1 MSKVIMGGVHLA
13 SQQDVEAIKKVIDEQ
28 YPTLYKYRGNVD
40 TYDNLLLITDSAIG
54 DVYNVLEN
62 DKNFAWDGEK
72 WDDLGGMFQIDTSSL
87 LKSTGHVDTVEDLPV
102 TQLSGEVGEHPSTLE
117 TDLTLTNVNMPNLS
131 DLPNLTTHN
140 GIYTPYVFGFY
151 VDSKNYFFVSTDNPE
166 LIDGFSYSL
175 DGNFNIYTNAG
186 TSIENNF
193 KVYHACH
200 DGMINTMI
208 PAGDPEGCALV
219 LPDMGTAIEDFNAGA
234 GYEHV
239 CLSPLP
245 ILGDMAPGIAM
256 AYLGGKGPIRIFG
269 NLPNSIKYKPH
280 LRYAL
285 KAVDGLGMPPTSWE
299 YLPEDAT
306 RDSLILAFKNN
317 YTYTDG
323 MEALRFDEQGNA
335 YWITDED
342 GPEEN
347 DVATVGDDNA
357 IYVNEPNKGWTPW
370 AKPKDVD
377 TSMFLKPKG
386 HLSAISALPSMGQA
400 SGTIGSNPVVDNND
414 LTKLRDGLVKQTSS
428 KYMLFL
434 DLGIETWTGGSKTDA
449 YLKLETAYPEV
460 IESLALNTSKNGVI
474 KINATSKKPVTVTMH
489 RVAYSKVIAN
499 SSPSS
504 YYMYSSS
511 IELTSTYYIWT
522 QLAVQGIYGNL
533 TTPLKYANY
542 SYRAYGVNQSNGS
555 VVAPSQSYGDSL
567 QLGFREDGYIYNN
580 GMTMLTFDE
589 DYNAHWVL
597 ADPQEEPNV
606 LYTVGETNE
615 AFLSDS
621 NKWIHLSSGMYKLYT
636 VSIGKPAVNGGST
649 DISGIGQSVI
659 NAIMDAAKYG
669 KTPVLYSSNY
679 YGLFFPLFSIEDVK
693 TKTSFEFCGP
703 TYSQYSSSNTGQ
715 VGMPYARFNVSS
727 NTNGELKYNQNSIGA
742 GQLMLMNSSYFLSTY
757 NTKAY
762 TPTDNYHPATKIYV
776 DNLIAEVNTKIGDT
790 EAVLDEILNEPELVE
805 DDIQVPD
812 AG

>member
-72 WDDLGGMFQIDTSSL
+72 WDDLGGMFQIDTSAL
-87 LKSTGHVDTVEDLPV
+87 LKSTGHVDSVEDLPV
-102 TQLSGEVGEHPSTLE
+102 TQHSGEVGKHPSTFE
-117 TDLTLTNVNMPNLS
+117 IDPTKVDIDVDVTK
-131 DLPNLTTHN
+131 LPNLNTFI
-140 GIYTPYVFGFY
+140 GLYTPYVFGFY
-151 VDSKNYFFVSTDNPE
+151 IDSDNYFFVATDKPE
-166 LIDGFSYSL
+166 IIDGFSYSL
-175 DGNFNIYTNAG
+175 DGSFNIYVNEREAFDKNTWVAHGCYNGLRDTSLPGNAEGNTLLLPKHVIYAFNEGVRWDILVSPPAVAPDG
-186 TSIENNF
+186 T
-193 KVYHACH
+193 
-200 DGMINTMI
+200 
-208 PAGDPEGCALV
+208 
-219 LPDMGTAIEDFNAGA
+219 
-234 GYEHV
+234 
-239 CLSPLP
+239 
-245 ILGDMAPGIAM
+245 PGILM
-256 AYLGGKGPIRIFG
+256 QNLEGKGQFKIFG
-269 NLPNSIKYKPH
+269 NLPTTVKYRPH
-280 LRYAL
+280 LYRSF
-285 KAVDGLGMPPTSWE
+285 KQIDTSQMPENNWE
-299 YLPEDAT
+299 EIQEDAT
-306 RDSLILAFKNN
+306 RDSLTLAFKNN

-347 DVATVGDDNA
+347 DIATVGDDNA

-370 AKPKDVD
+370 AKPKDID

-386 HLSAISALPSMGQA
+386 HLPAISALPSMGQA

-414 LTKLRDGLVKQTSS
+414 LTKLRDDLVKQTSS

-434 DLGIETWTGGSKTDA
+434 DLGVETWTGGSKDNA

-489 RVAYSKVIAN
+489 RIVYSKVIAN
-499 SSPSS
+499 SSPSNS
-504 YYMYSSS
+504 YMYGSSV
-511 IELTSTYYIWT
+511 ELTSTYYIWT

-580 GMTMLTFDE
+580 GMSMLTFDE

-606 LYTVGETNE
+606 LHTVGETNE
-615 AFLSDS
+615 AFISDS

-649 DISGIGQSVI
+649 DISGIGQAVI
-659 NAIMDAAKYG
+659 NAVMDAAKYG

-703 TYSQYSSSNTGQ
+703 VYSQYNSSNTGQ

-727 NTNGELKYNQNSIGA
+727 NTNGELKYNQNAIGA

-790 EAVLDEILNEPELVE
+790 EAVLNEILNEPELVE

>member
-1 MSKVIMGGVHLA
+1 MSKVIMGGVQLA

-87 LKSTGHVDTVEDLPV
+87 LKATGHVDTVEELPV
-102 TQLSGEVGEHPSTLE
+102 AQLSGEVGEYPSTFE
-117 TDLTLTNVNMPNLS
+117 IDYTKTDVEVNIA
-131 DLPNLTTHN
+131 DLPNLTTLT
-140 GIYTPYVFGFY
+140 GFDTPYVFGFY
-151 VDSKNYFFVSTDNPE
+151 VDSENYFFVSTDNPE

-175 DGNFNIYTNAG
+175 DGNFNIYTKRG
-186 TSIENNF
+186 ESPETNF
-193 KVYHACH
+193 KVYHACYN
-200 DGMINTMI
+200 GMFNTML
-208 PAGDPEGCALV
+208 PAGDPDGCALF
-219 LPDMGTAIEDFNAGA
+219 LPDMGAAIADFNAGVEYA
-234 GYEHV
+234 AMCIGPH
-239 CLSPLP
+239 P
-245 ILGDMAPGIAM
+245 IMGDHLPGIAM
-256 AYLGGKGPIRIFG
+256 TYLGGKGPFRIFG
-269 NLPNSIKYKPH
+269 NLPNPIKYRPH

-285 KAVDGLGMPPTSWE
+285 KTVDGQAMPPTSWE

-306 RDSLILAFKNN
+306 RDSLTLAFKDN

-347 DVATVGDDNA
+347 DVATVGEDNA
-357 IYVNEPNKGWTPW
+357 IYVNEPGKGWTPW
-370 AKPKDVD
+370 AKPKEID
-377 TSMFLKPKG
+377 TSSLVKSKG
-386 HLSAISALPSMGQA
+386 HLPSDSALPSMGQA
-400 SGTIGSNPVVDNND
+400 SGTVGSNPLVDNND
-414 LTKLRDGLVKQTSS
+414 LTKLRNDLVKQTSS

-434 DLGIETWTGGSKTDA
+434 DLGLESWTGGSTDNA
-449 YLKLETAYPEV
+449 YLKLETSYPEV

-474 KINATSKKPVTVTMH
+474 KINATSKKPVSVTMH
-489 RVAYSKVIAN
+489 RIVYSKVIAN
-499 SSPSS
+499 TSISS
-504 YYMYSSS
+504 YYMYGSSV
-511 IELTSTYYIWT
+511 ELTSTYYIWT

-533 TTPLKYANY
+533 TTPLKYSSY
-542 SYRAYGVNQSNGS
+542 SARAYGVNQSNGS
-555 VVAPSQSYGDSL
+555 IVAPSQSYGDSL

-589 DYNAHWVL
+589 DYNAQWVL

-615 AFLSDS
+615 AFLSDAT
-621 NKWIHLSSGMYKLYT
+621 KWIHLSSGMYKLYT
-636 VSIGKPAVNGGST
+636 VSIGKPAVNGGSS
-649 DISGIGQSVI
+649 DISGSGTAVI

-679 YGLFFPLFSIEDVK
+679 NGLFFPLFTIEEVK
-693 TKTSFEFCGP
+693 TKSYFDFCGP
-703 TYSQYSSSNTGQ
+703 TYSQYSASNTGQ
-715 VGMPYARFNVSS
+715 IGMPYVRFNVSS
-727 NTNGELKYNQNSIGA
+727 NTNGDLKYNPNSVGA
-742 GQLMLMNSSYFLSTY
+742 GQLLLMNSAYFLSTS
-757 NTKAY
+757 NTKSY
-762 TPTDNYHPATKIYV
+762 TPTADYHPATKIYV

>member
-72 WDDLGGMFQIDTSSL
+72 WDDLGGMFQIDTSAL
-87 LKSTGHVDTVEDLPV
+87 LKSTGHVDTVEELPS
-102 TQLSGEVGEHPSTLE
+102 TSQPSGNVGEHPSVLN
-117 TDLTLTNVNMPNLS
+117 TDLTTTDVSVNIS
-131 DLPNLTTHN
+131 ELPNLTTLN
-140 GIYTPYVFGFY
+140 GVHTPYVFGFY
-151 VDSKNYFFVSTDNPE
+151 ADRENYFFISTDNPE
-166 LIDGFSYSL
+166 LIEGFSYSL
-175 DGNFNIYTNAG
+175 DGDFNIYTKQG
-186 TSIENNF
+186 TSIEKDF
-193 KVYHACH
+193 ILAHACYKGMYAQDFPSPDP
-200 DGMINTMI
+200 DGV
-208 PAGDPEGCALV
+208 ALRVPEAY
-219 LPDMGTAIEDFNAGA
+219 LPDFLAGEFGA
-234 GYEHV
+234 GTGH
-239 CLSPLP
+239 PP
-245 ILGDMAPGIAM
+245 IIGTVEPALIMH
-256 AYLGGKGPIRIFG
+256 YLGSEKPVKIFG
-269 NLPNSIKYKPH
+269 NLPTKVKYKEHIKYAFEKITWDMPFE
-280 LRYAL
+280 
-285 KAVDGLGMPPTSWE
+285 LGWKLISD
-299 YLPEDAT
+299 DAE
-306 RDSLILAFKNN
+306 RDSLTLAFKNN
-317 YTYTDG
+317 YTYTEG

-335 YWITDED
+335 YWITDAD
-342 GPEEN
+342 GAKEN
-347 DVATVGDDNA
+347 DVATVGDNND

-370 AKPKDVD
+370 AKPKDID
-377 TSMFLKPKG
+377 PSMFLKPKG
-386 HLSAISALPSMGQA
+386 HLPAISALPSMGQA

-414 LTKLRDGLVKQTSS
+414 LTKLRDDLVKQTSS

-434 DLGIETWTGGSKTDA
+434 DLGVETWTGGSKDNA

-489 RVAYSKVIAN
+489 RIVYSKVIAN
-499 SSPSS
+499 SSPSNS
-504 YYMYSSS
+504 YMYGSSV
-511 IELTSTYYIWT
+511 ELTSTYYIWT

-580 GMTMLTFDE
+580 GMSMLTFDE

-606 LYTVGETNE
+606 LHTVGETNE
-615 AFLSDS
+615 AFISDS

-649 DISGIGQSVI
+649 DISGIGQAVI
-659 NAIMDAAKYG
+659 NAVMDAAKYG

-703 TYSQYSSSNTGQ
+703 VYSQYNSSNTGQ

-727 NTNGELKYNQNSIGA
+727 NTNGELKYNQNAIGA

-790 EAVLDEILNEPELVE
+790 EAVLNEILNEPELVE